1 MKVEIF
7 QTHDMNRMKE
17 NLNEFVAQGGAIL
30 KIIQTQSQVPGTDRP
45 VVTVTVLY
53 EPAEAPAPPSEG

>member
-17 NLNEFVAQGGAIL
+17 DLNEFMEQGGSIL

-53 EPAEAPAPPSEG
+53 EPSEAPAPPPAG

>member
-30 KIIQTQSQVPGTDRP
+30 KIIQTQSQVPGPDRP

-53 EPAEAPAPPSEG
+53 EPAEAPTHPSEG